1 MIGILANESNG
12 QLNNQQDSEFPFFV
26 KSKCSFFSWNWSEKF
41 FSREID
47 HLAKYIVTLKVGK
60 EISNTQKCVSINPYG
75 KNNPCSKKPKLNH
88 NMFEFDLLR
97 FKSSGKK

>member
-12 QLNNQQDSEFPFFV
+12 QLNNQHDSGFQLHTYLP
-26 KSKCSFFSWNWSEKF
+26 
-41 FSREID
+41 R
-47 HLAKYIVTLKVGK
+47 VTLKLK
-60 EISNTQKCVSINPYG
+60 SIKKCQTLKNPYR
-75 KNNPCSKKPKLNH
+75 NPCSKKPKLNH